1 MAVVS
6 SAKSVTS
13 PAPPSEPIRRVRP
26 GVLRRVLADRGAQA
40 GLVLLVLL
48 CGAALAAPWIA
59 PYSPIGINPAQ
70 GSAGPSAAHPFG
82 QDAVGRDILTRVMYG
97 GRLSLLV
104 GFIATGLALAVG
116 VPIGL
121 VAGYAGGLVDLLL
134 MRAIDLMMAFPSIL
148 LAILVIAVL
157 GPGLE
162 NVMLAVGVAGVS
174 LYARLMRA
182 SVLSVKEVE
191 YVQAA
196 HALGQTTPRIL
207 LRHVAPNCIAPLF
220 VQATLRVGTAILT
233 AASLSFLGL
242 GVQPPT
248 AEWGAMVSEGRTYIT
263 TAPHITI
270 FPGLAIVLAVLGF
283 NILGDALNDALNPRL
298 HR

>member
-1 MAVVS
+1 MVAGS
-6 SAKSVTS
+6 SAGSAAGRGGAG
-13 PAPPSEPIRRVRP
+13 PATRRPRP
-26 GVLRRVLADRGAQA
+26 GVPGRLLADPNGRL
-40 GLVLLVLL
+40 GLALLLLL
-48 CGAALAAPWIA
+48 CAATLLAPWIA
-59 PYSPIGINPAQ
+59 PYSSTAINPAQ
-70 GSAGPSAAHPFG
+70 GSAGPSVAHPFG
-82 QDAVGRDILTRVMYG
+82 QDQVGRDIMTRVMYG

-104 GFIATGLALAVG
+104 GFIAVSLALAVG
-116 VPIGL
+116 VPVGL
-121 VAGYAGGLVDLLL
+121 IAGYAGGAVDLLL
-134 MRAIDLMMAFPSIL
+134 MRVIDLMMAFPSIL
-148 LAILVIAVL
+148 LAILVVAVL
-157 GPGLE
+157 GSGLE
-162 NVMLAVGVAGVS
+162 NVMLAVGIAGVP

-196 HALGQTTPRIL
+196 RALGQTTPSIL
-207 LRHVAPNCIAPLF
+207 LRHVAPNCLAPLI

-248 AEWGAMVSEGRTYIT
+248 PEWGAMVSEGRTYIT

-270 FPGLAIVLAVLGF
+270 FPGLAIVVAVLGF

-298 HR
+298 QH

>member
-1 MAVVS
+1 MVARS
-6 SAKSVTS
+6 SAGSAAGRVGAS
-13 PAPPSEPIRRVRP
+13 PATRRPRP
-26 GVLRRVLADRGAQA
+26 GAVGRLLADPNGRL
-40 GLVLLVLL
+40 GLALLLLL
-48 CGAALAAPWIA
+48 CAATLFAPWIA
-59 PYSPIGINPAQ
+59 PYSSTAINPAQ
-70 GSAGPSAAHPFG
+70 GSAGPSVAHPFG
-82 QDAVGRDILTRVMYG
+82 QDQVGRDIMTRVMYG

-104 GFIATGLALAVG
+104 GFIAVGLALAVG
-116 VPIGL
+116 VPVGL
-121 VAGYAGGLVDLLL
+121 IAGYAGGAVDLVL
-134 MRAIDLMMAFPSIL
+134 MRVVDLMMAFPSIL
-148 LAILVIAVL
+148 LAILVVAVL
-157 GPGLE
+157 GPGLQ
-162 NVMLAVGVAGVS
+162 NVMLAVGIAGVP

-196 HALGQTTPRIL
+196 RALGQTAPSIL
-207 LRHVAPNCIAPLF
+207 LRHVAPNCIAPLI

-248 AEWGAMVSEGRTYIT
+248 PEWGAMVSEGRTYIT

-270 FPGLAIVLAVLGF
+270 FPGLAIVVAVLGF

-298 HR
+298 QH